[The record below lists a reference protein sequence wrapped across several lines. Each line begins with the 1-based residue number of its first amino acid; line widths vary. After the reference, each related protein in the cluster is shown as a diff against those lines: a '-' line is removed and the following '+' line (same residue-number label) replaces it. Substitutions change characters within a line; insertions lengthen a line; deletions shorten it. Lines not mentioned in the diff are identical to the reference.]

1 MPTIATQTSTST
13 PTSSPTQT
21 TATIISMP
29 MGPAVVKVAK
39 NLGSAA
45 LSTPVSSFNFSNP
58 IFDVQSKN
66 IKFAYPLT
74 PIGPTIESDY
84 PLSPVRSYHDDTYY
98 DTLDDDHDTKMKISK
113 FFYEKMFN
121 KWLLND
127 YKKLLHLFKVSG
139 KSIKKVKSKKDFKK
153 NKLSHSDKEK
163 VIKFIL
169 NNVYDKYDLKRSIKK
184 FSKKSRLRLVD
195 LVDHKERVKVQIY
208 RDLKQKIKEM

>member
-1 MPTIATQTSTST
+1 MTTIATQTETST
-13 PTSSPTQT
+13 ATQTSSPT
-21 TATIISMP
+21 TATIVTMP

-45 LSTPVSSFNFSNP
+45 LSTPVTSFSFSNP

-84 PLSPVRSYHDDTYY
+84 PLSPIRSYYDDTYY
-98 DTLDDDHDTKMKISK
+98 DTLNDDHDTKMRISK

-121 KWLLND
+121 KWVFND

-163 VIKFIL
+163 IVKFIL

-208 RDLKQKIKEM
+208 RDLKQKIKDM